1 MSLEKNSS
9 GYHLQNSPK
18 TLGFSQGKKI
28 SRVSLLDGAIQVPMH
43 VMNLSSSEEIRSS
56 LSLSAPTGEPL
67 MEGLEF
73 VWSDRSLSFI
83 KDISFSGITI
93 HGRGHIG
100 KAKVGEPITARL
112 RLEDGSYLPLQ
123 LLIQKISANQ
133 IAFEFENPVGGR
145 ITLEQSLKDQIIARN
160 MRELIPTKLFGA
172 HKPDLWLHG
181 PFDTNVLI
189 WQSEDRQSS
198 KKFIIEYD
206 HLVLIDNAEATPFAN
221 ASVKAS
227 SDFATTTEA
236 AATIGATVNTNTG
249 ISTLSMA
256 KSPPSTLSMAKSQSS
271 CEPTQNY
278 FSPLFE
284 QKVSRVSLGST
295 YYPRLF
301 RVLTSEKLQKNLQ
314 PEQKQLLESV
324 IQKLRANPA

>member
-28 SRVSLLDGAIQVPMH
+28 SRVSLLDGAIQLPMH

-206 HLVLIDNAEATPFAN
+206 HLVLIDQAEATMTAAG
-221 ASVKAS
+221 ASALSIEKSEAS
-227 SDFATTTEA
+227 TLSM
-236 AATIGATVNTNTG
+236 IKPQS
-249 ISTLSMA
+249 STLSMA

>member
-189 WQSEDRQSS
+189 WQNEDRLSS
-198 KKFIIEYD
+198 RKFIIEYD
-206 HLVLIDNAEATPFAN
+206 HLVLIDNAEATMAT
-221 ASVKAS
+221 AGDS
-227 SDFATTTEA
+227 S
-236 AATIGATVNTNTG
+236 
-249 ISTLSMA
+249 LSMA
-256 KSPPSTLSMAKSQSS
+256 KSQPSTLSMAKSQSS

>member
-56 LSLSAPTGEPL
+56 MSLSAPTGEPL

-189 WQSEDRQSS
+189 WQNEDRQSS

-206 HLVLIDNAEATPFAN
+206 HLVLIDQVEEAM
-221 ASVKAS
+221 
-227 SDFATTTEA
+227 TTAGVSTLTMTKSEP
-236 AATIGATVNTNTG
+236 
-249 ISTLSMA
+249 STLSMA
-256 KSPPSTLSMAKSQSS
+256 KSQPSMLSMAKSSPSTLSMAKSQSS